1 MFISMLAYSQKVR
14 PILDFTTAYYTPF
27 PAMKYD
33 INFGLISKRKTT
45 YIISLGFG
53 NGNPLSSNVKGMLVF
68 NNWKMGKVSPF
79 LLTQFKYNNWRIYN
93 ELKPN
98 PGYIFLAFKNS
109 FIFQFGVMAPVSRN
123 GFNVSILSGVSY
135 NFTKAIEEKNI
146 FIPKIYNDTKFNF
159 INSFSVIKSF

>member
-1 MFISMLAYSQKVR
+1 
-14 PILDFTTAYYTPF
+14 
-27 PAMKYD
+27 
-33 INFGLISKRKTT
+33 
-45 YIISLGFG
+45 
-53 NGNPLSSNVKGMLVF
+53 MLVF